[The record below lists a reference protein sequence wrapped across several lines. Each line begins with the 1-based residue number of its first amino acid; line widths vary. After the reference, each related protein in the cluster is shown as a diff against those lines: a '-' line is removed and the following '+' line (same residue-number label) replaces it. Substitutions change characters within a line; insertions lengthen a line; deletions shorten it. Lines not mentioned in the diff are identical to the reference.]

1 VLCVPRIGVASF
13 SAAVLVGQ
21 LVGAMLLDHM
31 GWMGVIQRQ
40 ITATRMCGVALLLLG
55 VWLIHRDN

>member
-1 VLCVPRIGVASF
+1 
-13 SAAVLVGQ
+13 
-21 LVGAMLLDHM
+21 M